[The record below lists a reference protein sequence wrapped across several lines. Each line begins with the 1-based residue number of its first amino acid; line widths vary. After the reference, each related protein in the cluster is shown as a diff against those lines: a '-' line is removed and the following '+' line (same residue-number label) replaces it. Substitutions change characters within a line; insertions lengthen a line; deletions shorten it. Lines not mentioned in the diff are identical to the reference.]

1 MKIQGTKY
9 SHVYLKYKA
18 DWADRDVY
26 FQASHTSVNFMN
38 SVHFLGE
45 EIVIQ
50 EFEFQVSDEK
60 FSRMQNFCLDN
71 SAKPYGILCIF
82 GFAYKIV
89 LNRLGFKVHNPI
101 RNAAQTPVC
110 SQLIAELLV
119 DLDVPLSM
127 DIEDI
132 TPLDLFPIIKAL
144 PTDLSGKQETV
155 SI

>member
-1 MKIQGTKY
+1 M
-9 SHVYLKYKA
+9 SEA
-18 DWADRDVY
+18 R
-26 FQASHTSVNFMN
+26 
-38 SVHFLGE
+38 FLAE
-45 EIVIQ
+45 ETVIQ
-50 EFEFQVSDEK
+50 EFVFTVDDAK
-60 FSRMQNFCLDN
+60 FIKMQDFCLDN
-71 SAKPYGILCIF
+71 SAKPYGILSIF
-82 GFAYKIV
+82 GFAYKIIA
-89 LNRLGFKVHNPI
+89 NRLGFNVHNPI
-101 RNAAQTPVC
+101 RAAKNTPVC